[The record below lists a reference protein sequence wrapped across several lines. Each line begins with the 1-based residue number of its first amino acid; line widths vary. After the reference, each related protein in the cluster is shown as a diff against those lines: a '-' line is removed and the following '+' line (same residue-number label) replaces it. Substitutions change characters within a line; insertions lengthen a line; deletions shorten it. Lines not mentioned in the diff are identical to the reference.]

1 MPDGTLFGNRHSLR
15 VVDLFCGAGGT
26 SLGVEMGLGVSPVAA
41 VNHWDYAIRT
51 HAQNHPTTLHFQ
63 EDVFNVAPWQ
73 AARGL
78 SIDLL
83 VGSPDCTHFSTAKG
97 SAPRDTGR
105 RALADVFIRWAR
117 EIRPRVIIL
126 ENVREFQGWGPLDS
140 AGQPIPER
148 KGELFR
154 AWVGALEAEGY
165 VVEWRLL
172 RACDYGA
179 PTSRLRL
186 FVVARRDGQPIRW
199 PAPTHGAGLIPYRT
213 AAEII
218 DWSLPCPSI
227 FDRPRPLA
235 DATCRRIAEG
245 IQRFVVGAAKPF
257 IATIGYGERAGQS
270 PRIASTDAPL
280 STVVAGGVKHALV
293 SAFIARHF
301 SGASGREVQA
311 PLPTVTTVD
320 HNALVCAATGSDK
333 TPRVAAFLQKFYG
346 ASDAQNQ
353 GVQVPLG
360 TVTTRDRFA
369 LTTVNISGEPWQIV
383 DIGMRMLQPR
393 ELASAQG
400 FPADYIF
407 NGSKTDQTAAIGNS
421 VVPQVMAALTRA
433 NLGAT

>member
-1 MPDGTLFGNRHSLR
+1 M
-15 VVDLFCGAGGT
+15 
-26 SLGVEMGLGVSPVAA
+26 
-41 VNHWDYAIRT
+41 
-51 HAQNHPTTLHFQ
+51 
-63 EDVFNVAPWQ
+63 
-73 AARGL
+73 
-78 SIDLL
+78 
-83 VGSPDCTHFSTAKG
+83 
-97 SAPRDTGR
+97 
-105 RALADVFIRWAR
+105 
-117 EIRPRVIIL
+117 IIL

-154 AWVGALEAEGY
+154 AWVRSLEAEGY
-165 VVEWRLL
+165 AVEWRLL

-186 FVVARRDGQPIRW
+186 FVVARCDGAPIRW
-199 PAPTHGAGLIPYRT
+199 PAPTHGAGLLPYRT

-257 IATIGYGERAGQS
+257 ILTNTTGHAPTSI
-270 PRIASTDAPL
+270 DAPVPTL
-280 STVVAGGVKHALV
+280 TTGNQQALV

-301 SGASGREVQA
+301 SGASGREVQS

-320 HNALVCAATGSDK
+320 HNAPVCAALGSDK
-333 TPRVAAFLQKFYG
+333 TPKVAAFLQKFYG

-393 ELASAQG
+393 ELANAQG

-433 NLGAT
+433 NLGAV

>member
-1 MPDGTLFGNRHSLR
+1 MPDGTLFGNRQALR

-41 VNHWDYAIRT
+41 VNHWDYAIQT
-51 HAQNHPTTLHFQ
+51 HAQNHPGTMHFL
-63 EDVFNVAPWQ
+63 EDVFNVHPWQ

-105 RALADVFIRWAR
+105 RALADVFIRWAK

-154 AWVGALEAEGY
+154 AWVRSLEVEGY

-186 FVVARRDGQPIRW
+186 FVVARCDGQPIRW

-257 IATIGYGERAGQS
+257 ILTNTTGHAPTSI
-270 PRIASTDAPL
+270 DAPVPTL
-280 STVVAGGVKHALV
+280 ATGNQQALV

-301 SGASGREVQA
+301 SGASGREVQS

-320 HNALVCAATGSDK
+320 HNAPVCAALGSDK
-333 TPRVAAFLQKFYG
+333 TPKVAAFLQKFYG

-393 ELASAQG
+393 ELANAQG

-433 NLGAT
+433 NLGAV